1 MSTTRG
7 VAAPSGT
14 TSYTVRDITGRSQG
28 VSCYKYYQLGSEI
41 PESDCLQVFYSG
53 QSARL
58 FELGRPPP
66 STYLWRRIPQAI
78 RRWTEATTSIFW
90 DIYQAPALVINHA
103 HLKYNKQLYM
113 RTHIARDG
121 RQATEARIA
130 NRESDLYFPNTGTE
144 LPCSRY
150 PWTVF

>member
-1 MSTTRG
+1 MWLPPAGLHRTLCAILRG
-7 VAAPSGT
+7 VLKAFPAIN
-14 TSYTVRDITGRSQG
+14 ITN
-28 VSCYKYYQLGSEI
+28 LGSEI